1 MLTSDLIRYK
11 ITDDQINPAY
21 ISRKEAGRYL
31 RVSEDLIGIYR
42 SSVGL
47 TQGEI
52 KRRLEDYESTST
64 DYRIFRGLAK
74 LLEEK
79 ATYSP
84 PHDWDYPQIREEVF
98 QEATKAY
105 PIVTQP
111 DLIYQTRRED
121 VLESIAQKLGVA
133 PQELGY
139 GLYGDL
145 LQNHILTNMEK
156 IIPEE
161 LLRRYNLALAQ
172 GILYRSLRMR
182 IELFSDYK
190 PIFRYIKLA
199 RLIYLIERNPKGGY
213 LITLTG
219 PASLLRR
226 TQKYGVNMALFL
238 PGLLLASKWRMWADV
253 STRAGLKVFSL
264 DQNCGLHS
272 HYHPEKLF
280 NSKLEEMFAQKF
292 SKKPTEW
299 KMEREGEIIDLVGR
313 VFIPDFTFTHQDGR
327 RASLEIVGFWTPE
340 YLEKKLKKLRA
351 AGRRNLIVAVNQTLN
366 CSPDDFSGPVIFFK
380 YSLKP
385 SQVLEK
391 LEEIGRML
399 KEEEVPNFAGS

>member
-11 ITDDQINPAY
+11 ITDDQITPAY
-21 ISRKEAGRYL
+21 ITRKEAGRYL
-31 RVSEDLIGIYR
+31 QVSEDLIGIYR

-133 PQELGY
+133 PQELGD

-145 LQNHILTNMEK
+145 LQNHILTNWDGEDH
-156 IIPEE
+156 P
-161 LLRRYNLALAQ
+161 
-172 GILYRSLRMR
+172 
-182 IELFSDYK
+182 
-190 PIFRYIKLA
+190 
-199 RLIYLIERNPKGGY
+199 GG
-213 LITLTG
+213 
-219 PASLLRR
+219 AS
-226 TQKYGVNMALFL
+226 TQV
-238 PGLLLASKWRMWADV
+238 
-253 STRAGLKVFSL
+253 
-264 DQNCGLHS
+264 
-272 HYHPEKLF
+272 
-280 NSKLEEMFAQKF
+280 
-292 SKKPTEW
+292 
-299 KMEREGEIIDLVGR
+299 
-313 VFIPDFTFTHQDGR
+313 
-327 RASLEIVGFWTPE
+327 
-340 YLEKKLKKLRA
+340 
-351 AGRRNLIVAVNQTLN
+351 
-366 CSPDDFSGPVIFFK
+366 
-380 YSLKP
+380 
-385 SQVLEK
+385 
-391 LEEIGRML
+391 
-399 KEEEVPNFAGS
+399 